1 MKKKRKIHL
10 IFSTI
15 LLLLVFAIS
24 FIDNISQSSIISE
37 KQEEKEA
44 KGNVTLSVLNQEYQH
59 GIKEGDSVYDLMK
72 NLENNE
78 DNIFTFKAKEY
89 PSLGYFIEEINGI
102 RGKTDSYWIYYINGE
117 ESSVGVS
124 QYVLRDGD
132 IISWKQ
138 E

>member
-15 LLLLVFAIS
+15 LLLLVLAIS
-24 FIDNISQSSIISE
+24 FIDNIQPSFIVSE
-37 KQEEKEA
+37 KKEEKEV

-72 NLENNE
+72 NLENQENS
-78 DNIFTFKAKEY
+78 IFTFKAKEY
-89 PSLGYFIEEINGI
+89 PSLGYFIEEINGV
-102 RGKTDSYWIYYINGE
+102 RGKTGSYWIYYINGE

-124 QYVLRDGD
+124 QYVLHDGD
-132 IISWKQ
+132 IINWKQ